1 MPYYTKAGKLY
12 KGKYHKM
19 KDGTIHTGAKHTKN
33 SKKLYKR
40 KPK

>member
-19 KDGTIHTGAKHTKN
+19 KDGSIHTGAKHTKN

>member
-19 KDGTIHTGAKHTKN
+19 KDGTIHTGAKHTKK

>member
-1 MPYYTKAGKLY
+1 MPYYLKSGKLY

-19 KDGTIHTGAKHTKN
+19 KNGTIHTGAKHTKN